1 LKGKLFLVPVI
12 FAILLLSIPAMGQG
26 PVFSFEDTV
35 SVVSISGSAGDTIS
49 VPINLKNTF
58 QVGGY
63 LFRIT
68 YDTIAF
74 EPVSVDTTSRSS
86 GFEWNG
92 FFEEELGI
100 LRFFATSFHPL
111 DNAIPPGTG
120 YISIVNL
127 LVKNGAPGGIYDIR
141 FEDADTNSYDNQLS
155 DSTGETLIIPILID
169 GTVDVSQT
177 GIDSGPEIP
186 DMFEL
191 AQNYP
196 NPFNQETIISFNL
209 PRSGEVDLVVYDL
222 LGRRVVNLYSGY
234 AEAGKTD
241 IKWNGRSSTG
251 DDLSSGVYY
260 YRLSVVE
267 GKTITKR
274 MTLLK

>member
-1 LKGKLFLVPVI
+1 MKGKLFLVPVI

-120 YISIVNL
+120 HISIVNL

-222 LGRRVVNLYSGY
+222 LGRKVVNLYSGY